1 MKPTQSYQPLLLRI
15 LHGLNGLF
23 LIAAILTAFWTYDTY
38 DGRWGTLSLPAYPA
52 IEGIHGT
59 FGVFVLLIF
68 PVFVIYAFRRGS
80 HRLVQPDSLV
90 KLTQVGKPI
99 WWYTLNR
106 FTNTLTLLA
115 LTFALVSGKLM
126 DETWLPKGEL
136 DHFWYSAHLVAWVGM
151 VVAIALHLLMNAKIG
166 GMPLLLSMTRW
177 QFRAKDSPKLWPMY
191 VAQWWSNVR
200 PGVWSS
206 WFQPFSMWVMLETA
220 ILMSL
225 AAAWIISVCKELM
238 SYL

>member
-1 MKPTQSYQPLLLRI
+1 MKPIQPYQPLILRI

-38 DGRWGTLSLPAYPA
+38 DGRWGRIPLPAYKE

-59 FGVFVLLIF
+59 FGVLVLLIF
-68 PVFVIYAFRRGS
+68 PAFVIYAFHRGS
-80 HRLVQPDSLV
+80 QRLVQSDSLA
-90 KLTQVGKPI
+90 KLAKVGQPI

-136 DHFWYSAHLVAWVGM
+136 NHFWYSAHLISWGVM
-151 VVAIALHLLMNAKIG
+151 VVAIALHLLMNTRVG
-166 GMPLLLSMTRW
+166 GMSLLLSMLNWR
-177 QFRAKDSPKLWPMY
+177 FRAKDSPVLWSTHLLNG
-191 VAQWWSNVR
+191 WSNLR
-200 PGVWSS
+200 SGAWKT
-206 WFQPFSMWVMLETA
+206 WFQPPSMLIKLEML
-220 ILMSL
+220 IFISL
-225 AAAWIISVCKELM
+225 AFGWIVSGFKELLK
-238 SYL
+238 S